1 MELGEP
7 YMLEIARKLARRAW
21 RLRREEMEEACSV
34 EGDAIDI
41 LAEALDVIAGV
52 VPREMQ
58 QEAFMLISELIDPV
72 AMSQPEAEKVAEKYA
87 RIICTEARI

>member
-41 LAEALDVIAGV
+41 LAEALDVISGV

>member
-21 RLRREEMEEACSV
+21 RLRREEMEEACET

-41 LAEALDVIAGV
+41 LAEALDVISGV